1 MRKISLDMDALR
13 VESFDTA
20 ERGTDERGTV
30 RAYFTRKWEASCYE
44 SCTNIADC
52 LCLSE
57 LNQCG
62 TEP

>member
-1 MRKISLDMDALR
+1 VRKIRLDVDALK
-13 VESFDTA
+13 VDEFSTTA
-20 ERGTDERGTV
+20 ESVDERGTV
-30 RAYFTRKWEASCYE
+30 RAYFTRQWEASCYV

-57 LNQCG
+57 LHQCG

>member
-1 MRKISLDMDALR
+1 MRKLKLEVEALK
-13 VESFDTA
+13 VEEFPTTGDGA
-20 ERGTDERGTV
+20 EERGTV

-57 LNQCG
+57 LHQCG